1 MKEGVPAWSVV
12 VVVSNLHND
21 VLAISRGW
29 DLRNPALPGGDSEPF
44 DESPA
49 HTAMRELFE
58 ETGITALEAR
68 CIERWEGDRGQPV
81 FAFFITK
88 WKGKRLRASAEGK
101 PFWTQPNTLLSKTA
115 QFRDDAKRV
124 FLKISEVRLDKTG

>member
-12 VVVSNLHND
+12 VVVANLNND
-21 VLAISRGW
+21 VLAISRGFNVR
-29 DLRNPALPGGDSEPF
+29 DPALPGGDSEAG

-49 HTAMRELFE
+49 QTAVRELFE
-58 ETGITALEAR
+58 ETGINAIEAR
-68 CIERWEGDRGQPV
+68 CVDRWEGDRGQPV
-81 FAFFITK
+81 FAFYITK

-115 QFRDDAKRV
+115 YYREDAKRV
-124 FLKISEVRLDKTG
+124 FLRLSEMRLAKTG